1 MGDEKARARPVSQ
14 CQVMKWENGRR
25 ETYVQDASKRIWQA
39 DKLWQFESIFFILKE
54 LKIGKEKDWLG
65 NNRQEEPT
73 IQLRESSKRVI
84 RQLDFKRARIRE
96 TGSKYSLLPWPKKQ
110 KKKEA
115 LCCVWRWRDG
125 WPSAPCVSAYVCVH
139 QARLGVVTNS
149 RWLSSCVLV
158 NP

>member
-110 KKKEA
+110 KKKRRFVVCEGDVTVGRQR
-115 LCCVWRWRDG
+115 LVCLHM
-125 WPSAPCVSAYVCVH
+125 SAYIRHDWV
-139 QARLGVVTNS
+139 
-149 RWLSSCVLV
+149 W
-158 NP
+158 